1 MFLLTELKEQAGG
14 KLSQMQESG
23 TQDRENEIKYIL
35 TKKQMY
41 TKDIKSLK
49 AHYLEYWDKCPA
61 LAELYINAIEKY
73 ELQTKKD
80 IRVSKKLSRAEL
92 EICK

>member
-35 TKKQMY
+35 TKNTMF
-41 TKDIKSLK
+41 TKDTTLLK
-49 AHYLEYWDKCPA
+49 QHYETYFDVCPELCKLYLDKIEEY
-61 LAELYINAIEKY
+61 EG
-73 ELQTKKD
+73 KK
-80 IRVSKKLSRAEL
+80 IRTGDYKLS
-92 EICK
+92 